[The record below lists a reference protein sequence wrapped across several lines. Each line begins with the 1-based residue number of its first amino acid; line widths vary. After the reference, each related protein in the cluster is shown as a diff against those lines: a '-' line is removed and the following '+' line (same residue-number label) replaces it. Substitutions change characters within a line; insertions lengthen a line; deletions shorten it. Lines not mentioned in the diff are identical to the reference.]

1 MRPPIR
7 KAELRTRLDEAAKRN
22 QALSGQRKQLEQDL
36 NNTAS
41 VLAKENG
48 QRKLCETNNDELYR
62 IGRELADWYARKGAL
77 NAILEA
83 EPFTRMKSVE
93 MENLLEN
100 YREKLEGQRLE
111 RSIN

>member
-1 MRPPIR
+1 M
-7 KAELRTRLDEAAKRN
+7 KLTQYLNGFVMLTSENTRLTEVKKKQCNPAFHTGNAYNIKPGMRDTERFI
-22 QALSGQRKQLEQDL
+22 ALTEREM
-36 NNTAS
+36 
-41 VLAKENG
+41 EY
-48 QRKLCETNNDELYR
+48 LY
-62 IGRELADWYARKGAL
+62 GRTGSFH
-77 NAILEA
+77 AILEA